1 MGEDT
6 LSAWRMPG
14 VEGAA
19 GVGGEALHAWRI
31 PRPFRRNVALRDGY
45 RCCFCG
51 CRLSYRTL
59 TLDHVVPKCL
69 GGEDSWEN
77 LASACMRCNSRKGS
91 LRVEELGKINMRLL
105 QAPYAPTALQVRTC
119 SLTHSGVPGVCPCS
133 GRRLFE
139 GRGLHCESR

>member
-1 MGEDT
+1 
-6 LSAWRMPG
+6 
-14 VEGAA
+14 
-19 GVGGEALHAWRI
+19 
-31 PRPFRRNVALRDGY
+31 
-45 RCCFCG
+45 
-51 CRLSYRTL
+51 
-59 TLDHVVPKCL
+59 
-69 GGEDSWEN
+69 
-77 LASACMRCNSRKGS
+77 MRCNSRKGS